1 MLQRNYCMDILLEN
15 ATSYTEKSKIYA
27 LTEAEQAIVNDR
39 MVGNLY
45 QSALKRRDIDFGD
58 IPNSRGDIQKFG
70 GYDNMIATVSMLKE
84 LTKKFGIK
92 MAELNIVEDAI
103 DNIRIQKRVFEK
115 GYQLDIDFIKMYYQA
130 LVLACV
136 DATTLL
142 LASYV
147 DFTKTVN
154 NIDFQIKKGKG
165 ISGNI
170 CLDSLDKFNKTVK
183 DGSFV
188 KFANSLLNKKRENFG
203 GSIPLI
209 GAAATP
215 AGSVFVAATLAASI
229 VPILRGLLFFFYDSK
244 MAFSEKLAYQKEL
257 LEMNKASL
265 DANSMDAQK
274 RMKVMNKQQKY
285 IEKLDRMSDKIRV
298 THQLANKSSAE
309 AIADDNKNYNI
320 NDINNDTNGFMFI

>member
-27 LTEAEQAIVNDR
+27 LTEAEQAVVNDR

-154 NIDFQIKKGKG
+154 NIDFQIKRGKG

-170 CLDSLDKFNKTVK
+170 CIDSLAKFNQSVK
-183 DGSFV
+183 DGSFN
-188 KFANSLLNKKRENFG
+188 KFADGLMSKKQENF
-203 GSIPLI
+203 L
-209 GAAATP
+209 GAATAAA
-215 AGSVFVAATLAASI
+215 AGAKAVTAVAIGASI
-229 VPILRGLLFFFYDSK
+229 VPVLRTLLFYFYDAK
-244 MAFSEKLAYQKEL
+244 MSVSEKLAYQKEL
-257 LEMNKASL
+257 LEMNAFRLNAS
-265 DANSMDAQK
+265 SMDAQK
-274 RMKVMNKQQKY
+274 RNKILDKQKGYMNKL
-285 IEKLDRMSDKIRV
+285 EKLADRIRISD
-298 THQLANKSSAE
+298 QLATKSSSNS
-309 AIADDNKNYNI
+309 IKQDNKQWNI
-320 NDINNDTNGFMFI
+320 ANVTDNGDDFMFI